1 MEFSGALRLVLAAS
15 VLLATPAWAQVY
27 KWVDA
32 EGRVH
37 YGERPPAAREADKL
51 AIPLQGNDPAP
62 KPGECYTIQCQ
73 YERLRQDRLIRE
85 AAWQREMESRARV
98 AESQRNA
105 QQRSAGPTLPPYE
118 PVYAPIYR
126 RPVIVAPNPRPQQ
139 PPQPAEPSVRLRMP

>member
-1 MEFSGALRLVLAAS
+1 MHSALALRFVLTAGL
-15 VLLATPAWAQVY
+15 LLAPPAWAQVY

-37 YGERPPAAREADKL
+37 YGERPPPAREVDKL

-62 KPGECYTIQCQ
+62 KPGECHTIQCQ

-105 QQRSAGPTLPPYE
+105 QPRAGSQTLPPYE

-126 RPVIVAPNPRPQQ
+126 RPVIIAPNPRPQQ
-139 PPQPAEPSVRLRMP
+139 PAQPAEPSVRLRMP